1 MTSLTF
7 RNQSIDLHSKN
18 KKPLS
23 ITKCNKNLS
32 KKKKSTEL
40 MKPTLANYLLQ
51 NYVAKR
57 MKSERT
63 EISKSGTL
71 YMENET

>member
-1 MTSLTF
+1 
-7 RNQSIDLHSKN
+7 
-18 KKPLS
+18 
-23 ITKCNKNLS
+23 
-32 KKKKSTEL
+32 